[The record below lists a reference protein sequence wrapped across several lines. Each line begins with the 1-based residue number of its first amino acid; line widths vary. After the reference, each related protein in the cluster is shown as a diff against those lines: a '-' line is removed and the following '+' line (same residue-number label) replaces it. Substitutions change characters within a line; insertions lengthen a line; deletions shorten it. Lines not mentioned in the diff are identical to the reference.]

1 MLATKKIILGWY
13 WAFSLNKM
21 GVLAG
26 ILHDSLKMKE

>member
-1 MLATKKIILGWY
+1 MLAIKKIILRWY
-13 WAFSLNKM
+13 WAFSLSKN